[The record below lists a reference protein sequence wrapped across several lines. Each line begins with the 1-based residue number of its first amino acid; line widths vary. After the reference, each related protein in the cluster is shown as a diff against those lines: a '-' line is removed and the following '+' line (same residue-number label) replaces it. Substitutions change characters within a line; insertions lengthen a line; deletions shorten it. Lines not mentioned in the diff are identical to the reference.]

1 MATFFVEN
9 KELQRSK
16 NISQL
21 LFSGGGGLLLS
32 RLIVEDSQDHLDET
46 LNRQHNTTQQRS
58 FTVSGWWHRVTR
70 PICCTI

>member
-21 LFSGGGGLLLS
+21 LFSGCGGLLLS
-32 RLIVEDSQDHLDET
+32 RLIVEDSQDCLDET
-46 LNRQHNTTQQRS
+46 LKQRHNATQQRS
-58 FTVSGWWHRVTR
+58 FTVSGWWHRATR
-70 PICCTI
+70 PICCAI